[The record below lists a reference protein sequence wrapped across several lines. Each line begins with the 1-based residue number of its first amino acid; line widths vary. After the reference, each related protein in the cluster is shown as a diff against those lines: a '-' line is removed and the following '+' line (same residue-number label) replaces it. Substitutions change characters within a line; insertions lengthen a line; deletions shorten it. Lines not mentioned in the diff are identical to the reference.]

1 MKKTLRHVGM
11 AICLLAGAV
20 CVADDPISDLTERLK
35 SQTRGGLWMNGI
47 QPSFTMPSNS
57 LPTQVV
63 VKAAQAWRIVAGT
76 NDALRIIEMR
86 AIELNG
92 PSGEPLTAA
101 LVECNSGRKILLFRL
116 EGKGQLWT
124 RFYDVPEEKP
134 ASKRP

>member
-1 MKKTLRHVGM
+1 MRNVVM
-11 AICLLAGAV
+11 AICLLVGSA
-20 CVADDPISDLTERLK
+20 CLADDPISNLTQRLK
-35 SQTRGGLWMNGI
+35 SQTRGGLWMNGSY
-47 QPSFTMPSNS
+47 PSFTMPSNS

-63 VKAAQAWRIVAGT
+63 VRAAQAWRIVAGT